1 MARRRMWIDTV
12 MNHTIAAGS
21 TALTVV
27 LTRGISDNDLKGM
40 TLVRVLLQ
48 LTYFPANLLDD
59 TGVQRLAAGIGVSGQ
74 EAIQASSV
82 SILSPQEEDEFP
94 SSGWLYRNIVP
105 VLADATPGFPVPI
118 IDKDIRAQRKLM
130 YGAPWIRFVNLNQQG
145 TAFSVRVD
153 GVIRCLY
160 LLP

>member
-1 MARRRMWIDTV
+1 M
-12 MNHTIAAGS
+12 
-21 TALTVV
+21 
-27 LTRGISDNDLKGM
+27 
-40 TLVRVLLQ
+40 
-48 LTYFPANLLDD
+48 
-59 TGVQRLAAGIGVSGQ
+59 SGQ

-82 SILSPQEEDEFP
+82 SIPFPQEEDEFP

-145 TAFSVRVD
+145 TPFSVRVD